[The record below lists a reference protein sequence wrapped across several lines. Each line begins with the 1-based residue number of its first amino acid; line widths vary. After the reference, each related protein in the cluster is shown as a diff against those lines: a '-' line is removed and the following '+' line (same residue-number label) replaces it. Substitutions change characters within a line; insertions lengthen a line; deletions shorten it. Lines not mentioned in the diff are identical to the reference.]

1 MEIQTVWELPSERE
15 RFKTTRLVEI
25 TERTSVEEVKGLCTE
40 RLLYLEVDKI
50 KQQEGNHGAQCL

>member
-25 TERTSVEEVKGLCTE
+25 TERASVEEVKGLCTE
-40 RLLYLEVDKI
+40 LLSYLEVDKM
-50 KQQEGNHGAQCL
+50 KQQETEN